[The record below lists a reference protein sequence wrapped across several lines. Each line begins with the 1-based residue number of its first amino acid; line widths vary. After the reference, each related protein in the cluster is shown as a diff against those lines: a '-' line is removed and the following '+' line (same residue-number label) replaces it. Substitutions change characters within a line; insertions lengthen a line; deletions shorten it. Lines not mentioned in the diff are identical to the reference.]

1 MRYNLFG
8 WHFKIN
14 TNHQKLI
21 PMKPLTF
28 FLSLIAMFISADLFG
43 QGTSGT
49 PAPKPIPT
57 STIPLN
63 PITDVEKW
71 LAISPILLFL
81 LIVTIVFLK
90 LKKDKVSLKDLLLDK
105 DANVQME
112 AEKTEQVKAFAAAP
126 AANQQLLMQTA
137 TMTSNDPNAEK
148 PNTSVSRFLAFIS
161 GLVSVGLACVLAAF
175 AMWNH
180 FDNNVFPELNN
191 LVGVLLSL
199 GIGVVPYAFNKISTA
214 AK

>member
-1 MRYNLFG
+1 M
-8 WHFKIN
+8 
-14 TNHQKLI
+14 KL
-21 PMKPLTF
+21 LTF

-57 STIPLN
+57 PTITLT

-71 LAISPILLFL
+71 VAISPILLFL
-81 LIVTIVFLK
+81 LIVCLVFFK

-112 AEKTEQVKAFAAAP
+112 EEKT
-126 AANQQLLMQTA
+126 QQLKAIVSAPIENQAALLQTNM
-137 TMTSNDPNAEK
+137 MTGTDPNAQK

-161 GLVSVGLACVLAAF
+161 GLVSVGLACVLATF
-175 AMWNH
+175 AMWNY
-180 FDNNVFPELNN
+180 FDNNVFPNLNEL
-191 LVGVLLSL
+191 LGVLLSL

>member
-1 MRYNLFG
+1 
-8 WHFKIN
+8 
-14 TNHQKLI
+14 
-21 PMKPLTF
+21 MKALTF

-49 PAPKPIPT
+49 PVPKPIPT
-57 STIPLN
+57 PTITLT

-71 LAISPILLFL
+71 VAISPILLFL
-81 LIVTIVFLK
+81 LIVCLVFFK

-112 AEKTEQVKAFAAAP
+112 EEKT
-126 AANQQLLMQTA
+126 QQLKAILSAPIENQAALLQTNMMA
-137 TMTSNDPNAEK
+137 GTDPNAQK

-161 GLVSVGLACVLAAF
+161 GLVSVGLACVLATF
-175 AMWNH
+175 AMWNY
-180 FDNNVFPELNN
+180 FDNNAFPNLNEL
-191 LVGVLLSL
+191 LGVLLSL

>member
-1 MRYNLFG
+1 
-8 WHFKIN
+8 
-14 TNHQKLI
+14 
-21 PMKPLTF
+21 MKPLTF
-28 FLSLIAMFISADLFG
+28 FMSLITMFISADLFG
-43 QGTSGT
+43 QGNSGKPEAT
-49 PAPKPIPT
+49 P
-57 STIPLN
+57 TIPLI

-112 AEKTEQVKAFAAAP
+112 EEKTEQIKAYAVAP

-137 TMTSNDPNAEK
+137 AMTSNDPNTQK

-180 FDNNVFPELNN
+180 FDTNNFPNLNE

-214 AK
+214 TK

>member
-1 MRYNLFG
+1 
-8 WHFKIN
+8 
-14 TNHQKLI
+14 
-21 PMKPLTF
+21 MKSSIF

-49 PAPKPIPT
+49 PAPTP
-57 STIPLN
+57 TIPLN

-81 LIVTIVFLK
+81 LIVCTVFLK

-175 AMWNH
+175 AMWNY